1 MRKLFLS
8 LIALTL
14 GIGAWANEIYYTATS
29 KLNFITNAFDVQVK
43 NHSFDE
49 NTGKGTITFDGEV
62 ETIGYRAFSD
72 CRNLTSIVL
81 PNTIKTIESNAFM
94 SCSNLMSITIP
105 YSVTSIG
112 EYAFGNCI
120 CLRLITFAGAA
131 CQNAISNT
139 AFANSR
145 NPTLNLPN
153 DWDYAKAPT
162 TNNETWNGVFILYSN
177 LYSNQEETDKQ
188 NAIAEVTN
196 TLNSYPS
203 SYDYLQPLYEQE
215 VEKIN
220 NAANRQEVNEK
231 KQTAIAI
238 LESAILVY
246 NTAFAKGQAD
256 AFGPLGEEH
265 SGPAVKVTKGD
276 KEVILYLPDKVEY
289 IIRK

>member
-14 GIGAWANEIYYTATS
+14 GISAWANEIYYTATS
-29 KLNFITNAFDVQVK
+29 KLNINAGTFDKIVK
-43 NHSFDE
+43 SHSFDGS
-49 NTGKGTITFDGEV
+49 TGMGTITFDGEV
-62 ETIGYRAFSD
+62 ETIGYTAFKD
-72 CRNLTSIVL
+72 CSNLTSIVL
-81 PNTIKTIESNAFM
+81 PNTIKTIESKAFM
-94 SCSNLMSITIP
+94 GCSNLMSITIP

-112 EYAFGNCI
+112 ESAFELCI
-120 CLRLITFAGAA
+120 SLRLITFVGSA
-131 CQNAISNT
+131 CQNAISQK
-139 AFANSR
+139 AFNR
-145 NPTLNLPN
+145 GNPTLNLPN

-162 TNNETWNGVFILYSN
+162 SNEKWNGVLISYSN
-177 LYSNQEETDKQ
+177 LYSNQEEQDKQ
-188 NAIAEVTN
+188 KAIAEVTN

-256 AFGPLGEEH
+256 ALGPLGEEH
-265 SGPAVKVTKGD
+265 PGPAVKVTKGD